1 MFELRRYGVRLYVA
15 FVMTRYLAFTT
26 SGRTA
31 KAVRPVISGKFSI
44 RQNVYMKKLVYIAE
58 NSDSIE
64 DGQRPNC
71 RLKISVI
78 IIEDVIG
85 RLTNYYI

>member
-1 MFELRRYGVRLYVA
+1 
-15 FVMTRYLAFTT
+15 
-26 SGRTA
+26 
-31 KAVRPVISGKFSI
+31 
-44 RQNVYMKKLVYIAE
+44 MKKIVYIAE

-71 RLKISVI
+71 KLKISII